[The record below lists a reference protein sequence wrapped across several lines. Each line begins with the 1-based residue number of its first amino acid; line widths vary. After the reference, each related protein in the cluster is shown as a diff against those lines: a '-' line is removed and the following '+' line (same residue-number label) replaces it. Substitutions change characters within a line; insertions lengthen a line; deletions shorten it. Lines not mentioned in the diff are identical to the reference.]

1 MAALTLLHVAI
12 SLVAIVAGVPV
23 VRGLLAA
30 RTADG
35 WTPLFLATT
44 ILTNVTGYLFFPL
57 RPILP
62 SHIVGAI
69 SLVLLAIAVTA
80 FYPRQLAGPWRWG
93 YAVAATAALYLN
105 VFVLVVQSFLRVP
118 ALNALAPTQTEPP
131 FAVAQGCV
139 LVFFVALATAA
150 VRRFHPHRLP
160 APREAVRV

>member
-23 VRGLLAA
+23 VRGLLTA
-30 RTADG
+30 RTVDG
-35 WTPLFLATT
+35 WTAVFLVTT
-44 ILTNVTGYLFFPL
+44 ILTSVTGYLFFPL

-69 SLVLLAIAVTA
+69 SLVLLAIAVTG
-80 FYPRQLAGPWRWG
+80 FYPRQLAGPWRWA
-93 YAVAATAALYLN
+93 YAITATTALYLN

-131 FAVAQGCV
+131 FALVQGSVFV
-139 LVFFVALATAA
+139 LFAVLGAAA

-160 APREAVRV
+160 APRQAARV